1 MACRYSLEF
10 YMADRQAFS
19 KGMAHDEAVAAQKTG
34 KSGSPPKDQ
43 PAPSPYPDWSAV
55 QAYYSS
61 GVMPPAY
68 FAPAIAAGHPPPPYM
83 WGPQHM
89 MPPPFGTPYA
99 MYPHGGAYPHP
110 LVPMMASPLSVEPAK
125 SANSKDKSSNKKLK
139 EIDGSAVSTG
149 SGNSKK
155 TSSSGDYSGEGSS
168 DVNDLKVSGTPRKR
182 SLDGGFDAE
191 AIAAARN
198 KDVVASSPIIRNGA
212 ILSNQCFPAPV
223 IKPSVT
229 NVANSRAIGTPVSPL
244 PGFTGPI
251 HTGISTELSSK
262 DEREVKREKRKQSN
276 RESARRSRLRKQA
289 ETEELATQVESLTAE
304 NTSLKSEIGKLTKSS
319 EKLRIENS
327 ALVVKLKGTAAPTN
341 TEMPLDKSAAAAA
354 ASSSPRIVENFL
366 SMIDDTSKSGVNNHM
381 EHSEPKLR
389 QLLGS
394 SATTDV
400 VAAN

>member
-1 MACRYSLEF
+1 
-10 YMADRQAFS
+10 
-19 KGMAHDEAVAAQKTG
+19 
-34 KSGSPPKDQ
+34 
-43 PAPSPYPDWSAV
+43 
-55 QAYYSS
+55 
-61 GVMPPAY
+61 MPPAY
-68 FAPAIAAGHPPPPYM
+68 FAPAMAAGHPPPPYM

-182 SLDGGFDAE
+182 SLDGGFDTE
-191 AIAAARN
+191 ATVAARN

-244 PGFTGPI
+244 PGVMGPI

-276 RESARRSRLRKQA
+276 RESARRSRLRKQVYCVGLIFLLTHRLSCMYSLMNVLQCSNIQSSKREGSIWKHGHEA
-289 ETEELATQVESLTAE
+289 EL
-304 NTSLKSEIGKLTKSS
+304 
-319 EKLRIENS
+319 
-327 ALVVKLKGTAAPTN
+327 
-341 TEMPLDKSAAAAA
+341 
-354 ASSSPRIVENFL
+354 NFL
-366 SMIDDTSKSGVNNHM
+366 PYMIY
-381 EHSEPKLR
+381 KLFFA
-389 QLLGS
+389 S
-394 SATTDV
+394 
-400 VAAN
+400 